1 MEIGNLRKG
10 KKPTIFKKKKG
21 ERNAHQHAYDCCR
34 LRLSAQIK
42 SATHKREKWGLT
54 SKEIDESFFPFQLI
68 MRTMIQPSHRTV
80 CSSFLF
86 FLLFFPPFFSVK
98 KKRKRRR
105 IKKKQNREP
114 SCACFFVAH
123 AHYFMQR
130 EQNFC
135 TAVVC
140 AWSDRTQS
148 LISYTAAA
156 SVIQYGGKSSSSSSS
171 SGVNPLPLPHTPA
184 YRSA

>member
-10 KKPTIFKKKKG
+10 KKPTIKKKKKKG

-42 SATHKREKWGLT
+42 SATHKRENGDSPQKKLMRV
-54 SKEIDESFFPFQLI
+54 FPFQLI

-86 FLLFFPPFFSVK
+86 FSFFFPPFFSVK
-98 KKRKRRR
+98 KKKEREEES
-105 IKKKQNREP
+105 KKNKTESHPVRV
-114 SCACFFVAH
+114 FFVAH

-140 AWSDRTQS
+140 A
-148 LISYTAAA
+148 
-156 SVIQYGGKSSSSSSS
+156 
-171 SGVNPLPLPHTPA
+171 
-184 YRSA
+184 

>member
-42 SATHKREKWGLT
+42 SATHKRENGDSPQKKLMRV
-54 SKEIDESFFPFQLI
+54 FPFQLI

-105 IKKKQNREP
+105 IKKTKPRAILCVFFLLHTHTISCSENRISVPLWSVLE
-114 SCACFFVAH
+114 AIAH
-123 AHYFMQR
+123 SPWYHTRQPHLLYSMVGK
-130 EQNFC
+130 
-135 TAVVC
+135 VV
-140 AWSDRTQS
+140 
-148 LISYTAAA
+148 
-156 SVIQYGGKSSSSSSS
+156 V
-171 SGVNPLPLPHTPA
+171 VVVVV
-184 YRSA
+184 